1 MTIEIIIVFSVL
13 LLSVILFA
21 FEVFPIDKIAFFIMV
36 TLLVFGLLKPEEAI
50 SGFSSPATI
59 AILCLMIIAIGL
71 EDNGVIS
78 WLSKGLKKL
87 KILPLLLIIPLFM
100 FITGTVSSFIST
112 TAVVIVFIKII
123 TELSTKYK
131 IPKGKLL
138 LPISFA
144 GILGGS
150 CTLMGTSTN
159 LIINSVL
166 KKSGI
171 EGFTFFEFTKY
182 GLLFLVIGIIVVTLL
197 SFLLPTGNN
206 EEFDVL
212 DANNRYLT
220 TVQVKEGS
228 ELIDKTI
235 EETYLFKKE
244 KIKILKLIRG
254 YKTTKLP
261 GKYIQIKANDVFVI
275 SGDAKSIF
283 NLKNS
288 DNYLVNHTL
297 EDTLD
302 EDKSNENI
310 DKNDNNE
317 KLEDTINYTKIIDLV
332 VLPGSPLINK
342 RFSDIKSYMI
352 NGAKPLGFRNRKKV
366 PNFYE
371 RMMQINIDDLTINLG
386 DHVLVEIPEKRYFEF
401 SASEYM
407 TVNRDFDFT
416 IKTSKTK
423 RTITFLIL
431 LTVIG
436 LASTSVLPILSSA
449 LVGCALMLVFNCIRL
464 GDIYKKVNWEIIFLL
479 AGMIPIGIAMAN
491 SGADKYLTKHLLELC
506 LDREPY
512 FIIGT
517 LFLTTMIIS
526 GFISNNATAIIITPI
541 AIALAQG
548 MDLPIKPF
556 ILAVLFASNFSFFTP
571 MGYQTNTIIYGL
583 NIYKFKHFFI
593 VGGILSI
600 ILWIVA
606 TFVLSSML

>member
-13 LLSVILFA
+13 LLSVVLFA
-21 FEVFPIDKIAFFIMV
+21 FEIFPIDKIAFFIMV
-36 TLLVFGLLKPEEAI
+36 SLLTFGLLKPEEAI

-59 AILCLMIIAIGL
+59 SILCLMIIAIGL

-78 WLSKGLKKL
+78 WLSKGLQKL

-123 TELSTKYK
+123 TELSRKYK

-159 LIINSVL
+159 LIINSVM

-182 GLLFLVIGIIVVTLL
+182 GLLFLVIGIVVVTIL
-197 SFLLPTGNN
+197 SFLLPSGNN
-206 EEFDVL
+206 ENFDVL
-212 DANNRYLT
+212 DKNNRYLT
-220 TVQVKEGS
+220 TVQIKVDS
-228 ELIDKTI
+228 DLINKTL
-235 EETYLFKKE
+235 EDTYLFKKD

-254 YKTTKLP
+254 YKTTKMP
-261 GKYIQIKANDVFVI
+261 GKYIKIQANDVFVI

-288 DNYLVNHTL
+288 DSYLVNHS
-297 EDTLD
+297 LD
-302 EDKSNENI
+302 EDESI
-310 DKNDNNE
+310 
-317 KLEDTINYTKIIDLV
+317 EDEINYTKIIDLV

-342 RFSDIKSYMI
+342 KFTEIKSYMV
-352 NGAKPLGFRNRKKV
+352 NGAKPLGFRNRKKM

-371 RMMQINIDDLTINLG
+371 RIMQKNIDDITINLG
-386 DHVLVEIPEKRYFEF
+386 DQLLVEIPENRYFEF
-401 SASEYM
+401 SSSEYM

-416 IKTSKTK
+416 IAKSKTK
-423 RTITFLIL
+423 RNITFLIL
-431 LTVIG
+431 LLVIG
-436 LASTSVLPILSSA
+436 LASTSILPILSSA
-449 LVGCALMLVFNCIRL
+449 LVGCALLLAFNCIKL
-464 GDIYKKVNWEIIFLL
+464 GEIYKKVNWEIIFLL
-479 AGMIPIGIAMAN
+479 AGMIPIGIAMEN
-491 SGADKYLTKHLLELC
+491 SGADKYLTTQLLELC
-506 LDREPY
+506 LNKEPY
-512 FIIGT
+512 FIIGV

-548 MDLPIKPF
+548 MDLPVKPF
-556 ILAVLFASNFSFFTP
+556 ILPVLFAANFSFFTP

-600 ILWIVA
+600 ILWIIA
-606 TFVLSSML
+606 TLVLSNML

>member
-1 MTIEIIIVFSVL
+1 MTIEIILVFSVL
-13 LLSVILFA
+13 LVSVVLFA
-21 FEVFPIDKIAFFIMV
+21 FEVFPVDKIAFFILV
-36 TLLVFGLLKPEEAI
+36 SLLVFGLLEPEEAI
-50 SGFSSPATI
+50 SGFSNPATI
-59 AILCLMIIAIGL
+59 SILCLMIIAIGL

-78 WLSKGLKKL
+78 WLSKGLQKL
-87 KILPLLLIIPLFM
+87 KVLPLLLIIPLFM

-123 TELSTKYK
+123 TDLARKYK

-138 LPISFA
+138 LPVSFA

-159 LIINSVL
+159 LIINSVM

-171 EGFTFFEFTKY
+171 EGFTFFEFSLY
-182 GLLFLVIGIIVVTLL
+182 GLLFLVIGIVVVTLL
-197 SFLLPTGNN
+197 SFLLPTGN
-206 EEFDVL
+206 EGDFDVL
-212 DANNRYLT
+212 DKNNRYLT
-220 TVQVKEGS
+220 TVQIKEGS
-228 ELIDKTI
+228 DLIDKTL
-235 EETYLFKKE
+235 EETYLFKKD
-244 KIKILKLIRG
+244 KIKILKLLRG

-261 GKYIQIKANDVFVI
+261 GKYIKIKANDIFVI

-288 DNYLVNHTL
+288 DSYLVNHS
-297 EDTLD
+297 LD
-302 EDKSNENI
+302 EDDNIEEIENE
-310 DKNDNNE
+310 
-317 KLEDTINYTKIIDLV
+317 INYTKIIDLV

-342 RFSDIKSYMI
+342 KFTDIKSYMV
-352 NGAKPLGFRNRKKV
+352 NGAKPLGFRNRKHL

-371 RMMQINIDDLTINLG
+371 RMTQKSINDLTINLG
-386 DHVLVEIPEKRYFEF
+386 DQLLVEIPENRYFEF
-401 SASEYM
+401 SSSEYM
-407 TVNRDFDFT
+407 TVNKDFDFS
-416 IKTSKTK
+416 IATSKAK
-423 RTITFLIL
+423 RNTTFLIL
-431 LTVIG
+431 LLVIG

-449 LVGCALMLVFNCIRL
+449 LVGCALLLAFNCIKL
-464 GDIYKKVNWEIIFLL
+464 GEIYKKVNWEIIFLL

-491 SGADKYLTKHLLELC
+491 SGADKFLTKHLLEFC
-506 LDREPY
+506 LDKEPY
-512 FIIGT
+512 VIIGV
-517 LFLTTMIIS
+517 LFLTTMLIS

-548 MDLPIKPF
+548 MDLSVKPF

-583 NIYKFKHFFI
+583 NVYKFKHFFI

-606 TFVLSSML
+606 TFVLSGML

>member
-13 LLSVILFA
+13 LLSVVLFA

-36 TLLVFGLLKPEEAI
+36 SLLVFGLLKPEEAI

-59 AILCLMIIAIGL
+59 SILCLMILAIGL

-78 WLSKGLKKL
+78 WLSSGLQKL

-123 TELSTKYK
+123 TDLARKYK

-159 LIINSVL
+159 LIINSVV
-166 KKSGI
+166 KKHGI
-171 EGFTFFEFTKY
+171 EGFTFFEFSKY
-182 GLLFLVIGIIVVTLL
+182 GLLFLVIGIVVVTLL
-197 SFLLPTGNN
+197 SFLLPSGNN
-206 EEFDVL
+206 EEYDVL
-212 DANNRYLT
+212 DINNRYLT
-220 TVQVKEGS
+220 TVQIKEDS
-228 ELIDKTI
+228 ELIDKI
-235 EETYLFKKE
+235 LEETYLFKKD

-254 YKTTKLP
+254 YKSTKLP
-261 GKYIQIKANDVFVI
+261 GKYIKIKANDVFVI

-288 DNYLVNHTL
+288 DNYLVNYTL
-297 EDTLD
+297 EDEQKET
-302 EDKSNENI
+302 NEEENTEE
-310 DKNDNNE
+310 NE
-317 KLEDTINYTKIIDLV
+317 LNYTKIIDLV

-352 NGAKPLGFRNRKKV
+352 NGAKPLGFRNRTKL

-371 RMMQINIDDLTINLG
+371 RIMQKNMDDLTINLG

-401 SASEYM
+401 SSSEYM
-407 TVNRDFDFT
+407 TVNRDYDFT
-416 IKTSKTK
+416 LKSSKTK
-423 RTITFLIL
+423 RNITFLIL
-431 LTVIG
+431 LVVIG
-436 LASTSVLPILSSA
+436 LASTSILPILSSA
-449 LVGCALMLVFNCIRL
+449 LVGCALLLVFNCIRL

-491 SGADKYLTKHLLELC
+491 SGADKYLTKHLLDLC
-506 LDREPY
+506 LDQKPY
-512 FIIGT
+512 FIIGI
-517 LFLTTMIIS
+517 LFLTTMVIS

-548 MDLPIKPF
+548 MDLPVKPF
-556 ILAVLFASNFSFFTP
+556 ILAILFAANFSFFTP

-583 NIYKFKHFFI
+583 NIYKFKHFFM

-606 TFVLSSML
+606 TFVLSRML

>member
-1 MTIEIIIVFSVL
+1 MTIEIILVFSVL
-13 LLSVILFA
+13 LISVVLFA
-21 FEVFPIDKIAFFIMV
+21 FEVFPIDKIAFFILV
-36 TLLVFGLLKPEEAI
+36 SLLVFGLLEPEEAI

-59 AILCLMIIAIGL
+59 SILCLMIIAIGL

-78 WLSKGLKKL
+78 WLSKGLQKL
-87 KILPLLLIIPLFM
+87 KVLPLLLIIPLFM

-123 TELSTKYK
+123 TDLARKYK

-159 LIINSVL
+159 LIINSVM

-197 SFLLPTGNN
+197 SFLLPSGNDG
-206 EEFDVL
+206 EFDVL
-212 DANNRYLT
+212 DKNNRYLT
-220 TVQVKEGS
+220 TVQIKEDS
-228 ELIDKTI
+228 NLIDKTL
-235 EETYLFKKE
+235 EETYLFKKD
-244 KIKILKLIRG
+244 KIKILKLLRG

-261 GKYIQIKANDVFVI
+261 GKYIKIKANDIFVI

-288 DNYLVNHTL
+288 DSYLVNHSL
-297 EDTLD
+297 NEDQTI
-302 EDKSNENI
+302 EEAENE
-310 DKNDNNE
+310 
-317 KLEDTINYTKIIDLV
+317 INYTKIIDLV

-342 RFSDIKSYMI
+342 KFTEIKSYMV
-352 NGAKPLGFRNRKKV
+352 NGAKPLGFRNRKNL

-371 RMMQINIDDLTINLG
+371 RMTQKSINDLTINLG
-386 DHVLVEIPEKRYFEF
+386 DQLLVEIPENRYFEF
-401 SASEYM
+401 SSSEYM

-416 IKTSKTK
+416 ITTSKTK
-423 RTITFLIL
+423 RNITFLIL
-431 LTVIG
+431 LLVIG
-436 LASTSVLPILSSA
+436 LASTSILPILSSA
-449 LVGCALMLVFNCIRL
+449 LVGCALLLVFNCIKL
-464 GDIYKKVNWEIIFLL
+464 GEIYKKVNWEIIFLL

-491 SGADKYLTKHLLELC
+491 SGADKFLTKHLLEFC
-506 LDREPY
+506 LDKEPY
-512 FIIGT
+512 VIIGV
-517 LFLTTMIIS
+517 LFLTTMLIS

-548 MDLPIKPF
+548 MDLSVKPF

-583 NIYKFKHFFI
+583 NIYKFKHFLI

-606 TFVLSSML
+606 TFVLSNML

>member
-1 MTIEIIIVFSVL
+1 MTTEIIIVFCVL
-13 LLSVILFA
+13 LISVVLFA
-21 FEVFPIDKIAFFIMV
+21 FEVFPVDKIAFFILV
-36 TLLVFGLLKPEEAI
+36 SLLVFGLLKPEEAI

-59 AILCLMIIAIGL
+59 SILCLMIIAIGL

-78 WLSKGLKKL
+78 WLSKGLEKI

-100 FITGTVSSFIST
+100 FITGVVSSFIST

-123 TELSTKYK
+123 TDLSRKYK

-138 LPISFA
+138 LPVSFA

-159 LIINSVL
+159 LIINSVV

-171 EGFTFFEFTKY
+171 EGFTFFEFSLY
-182 GLLFLVIGIIVVTLL
+182 GLLFLVIGIIVVTFL

-212 DANNRYLT
+212 DKNNRYLT
-220 TVQVKEGS
+220 TVQIKEGS

-235 EETYLFKKE
+235 EETYLFKKD
-244 KIKILKLIRG
+244 KIKILKLIRA
-254 YKTTKLP
+254 YKSTKLP
-261 GKYIQIKANDVFVI
+261 GKYIKIKANDIFVI

-288 DNYLVNHTL
+288 TNYLVNYS
-297 EDTLD
+297 LD
-302 EDKSNENI
+302 DNKEIEVENE
-310 DKNDNNE
+310 
-317 KLEDTINYTKIIDLV
+317 INYTKIIDLV

-342 RFSDIKSYMI
+342 KFTEIKSYMV
-352 NGAKPLGFRNRKKV
+352 NGAKPLGFRNRKKL

-371 RMMQINIDDLTINLG
+371 RIMQKNIDDITINLG
-386 DHVLVEIPEKRYFEF
+386 DQLLVEIPENRYFEF
-401 SASEYM
+401 SSSEYM
-407 TVNRDFDFT
+407 TVNKDFDFT
-416 IKTSKTK
+416 IATSKTK
-423 RTITFLIL
+423 RNITFLIL
-431 LTVIG
+431 LVVIG
-436 LASTSVLPILSSA
+436 LASTSIVPILTSA
-449 LVGCALMLVFNCIRL
+449 LIGCALLLAFNCIKL
-464 GDIYKKVNWEIIFLL
+464 GEVYKKVNWEIIFLL
-479 AGMIPIGIAMAN
+479 AGMIPIGIAMEN
-491 SGADKYLTKHLLELC
+491 SGADKFLTAQLLELC
-506 LDREPY
+506 LNKEPY
-512 FIIGT
+512 FIIGV

-548 MDLPIKPF
+548 MDLPVKPF
-556 ILAVLFASNFSFFTP
+556 ILSVLFAANFSFFTP

-583 NIYKFKHFFI
+583 NVYKFKHFFV
-593 VGGILSI
+593 VGGVLSI

-606 TFVLSSML
+606 TFVLSRML

>member
-1 MTIEIIIVFSVL
+1 MTFEIIIVLSVL
-13 LLSVILFA
+13 LVSVVLFS
-21 FEVFPIDKIAFFIMV
+21 FEIFPIDKIAFFIMV
-36 TLLVFGLLKPEEAI
+36 SLLVFGLLSPEEAI
-50 SGFSSPATI
+50 SGFASPATI
-59 AILCLMIIAIGL
+59 SILCLMIIAIGL

-78 WLSKGLKKL
+78 WLSKGLQRL
-87 KILPLLLIIPLFM
+87 KVLPLLVIIPLFM

-123 TELSTKYK
+123 TDLSRKYS

-159 LIINSVL
+159 LIINSVV
-166 KKSGI
+166 KKKGI
-171 EGFTFFEFTKY
+171 EGFTFFEFTQY
-182 GLLFLVIGIIVVTLL
+182 GLLFLIIGIVVVTLL
-197 SFLLPTGNN
+197 SFLLPTGNS

-212 DANNRYLT
+212 DINNRYLT
-220 TVQVKEGS
+220 TVQIKEDS

-235 EETYLFKKE
+235 EETYLYKKE
-244 KIKILKLIRG
+244 KIKILKLIRED
-254 YKTTKLP
+254 KITKLP
-261 GKYIQIKANDVFVI
+261 GKYIKIKPNDVFII

-288 DNYLVNHTL
+288 DNYIVNYADANEHE
-297 EDTLD
+297 EDNEIK
-302 EDKSNENI
+302 EDNEAN
-310 DKNDNNE
+310 
-317 KLEDTINYTKIIDLV
+317 DTINYTKIVDLV

-352 NGAKPLGFRNRKKV
+352 NGAKPLGFRNRKNL

-371 RMMQINIDDLTINLG
+371 RMMQKNMDDLVINLG
-386 DHVLVEIPEKRYFEF
+386 DQLLVEIPEKRYFEF

-407 TVNRDFDFT
+407 TVNKDFDFT
-416 IKTSKTK
+416 LKTSKTK
-423 RTITFLIL
+423 RNLTFLIL
-431 LTVIG
+431 LVVIG

-449 LVGCALMLVFNCIRL
+449 LVGCALLLAFNCIKL
-464 GDIYKKVNWEIIFLL
+464 SEIYKKVNWEIIFLL

-491 SGADKYLTKHLLELC
+491 SGADNYLTQRLLNLC
-506 LDREPY
+506 LDQPPM
-512 FIIGT
+512 FIIGI
-517 LFLTTMIIS
+517 LFLTTMVVS
-526 GFISNNATAIIITPI
+526 GFVSNNATAIIITPI

-548 MDLPIKPF
+548 MDLPVKPF
-556 ILAVLFASNFSFFTP
+556 ILAVLFAANFSFFTP

-583 NIYKFKHFFI
+583 NVYKFKHFFI

-600 ILWIVA
+600 LLWLVV
-606 TFVLSSML
+606 TFVLSQMI

>member
-1 MTIEIIIVFSVL
+1 MTFEIIIVLSVL
-13 LLSVILFA
+13 LVSVVLFS
-21 FEVFPIDKIAFFIMV
+21 FEIFPIDKIAFFIMV
-36 TLLVFGLLKPEEAI
+36 SLLVFGLLSPEEAI
-50 SGFSSPATI
+50 SGFASPATI
-59 AILCLMIIAIGL
+59 SILCLMIIAVGL

-78 WLSKGLKKL
+78 WLSKGLQRL
-87 KILPLLLIIPLFM
+87 KVLPLLVIIPLFM

-123 TELSTKYK
+123 TDLSRKYN

-159 LIINSVL
+159 LIINSVV
-166 KKSGI
+166 KKKGI
-171 EGFTFFEFTKY
+171 EGFTFFEFTQY
-182 GLLFLVIGIIVVTLL
+182 GLLFLIIGIVVVTLL
-197 SFLLPTGNN
+197 SFLLPTGNS

-212 DANNRYLT
+212 DINNRYLT
-220 TVQVKEGS
+220 TVQIKEDS

-235 EETYLFKKE
+235 EETYLYKKE
-244 KIKILKLIRG
+244 KIKILKLIRED
-254 YKTTKLP
+254 KITKLP
-261 GKYIQIKANDVFVI
+261 GKYIKIKPNDVFII

-288 DNYLVNHTL
+288 DNYIVNYADANEHEEGNEIK
-297 EDTLD
+297 EDN
-302 EDKSNENI
+302 EDN
-310 DKNDNNE
+310 
-317 KLEDTINYTKIIDLV
+317 DTINYTKIVDLV

-352 NGAKPLGFRNRKKV
+352 NGAKPLGFRNRKNL

-371 RMMQINIDDLTINLG
+371 RMMQKNMDDLVINLG
-386 DHVLVEIPEKRYFEF
+386 DQLLVEIPEKRYFEF

-407 TVNRDFDFT
+407 TVNKDFDFT
-416 IKTSKTK
+416 LKTSKTK
-423 RTITFLIL
+423 RNLTFLIL
-431 LTVIG
+431 LAVIG

-449 LVGCALMLVFNCIRL
+449 LVGCALLLAFNCIKL
-464 GDIYKKVNWEIIFLL
+464 SEIYKKVNWEIIFLL

-491 SGADKYLTKHLLELC
+491 SGADNYLTQRLLNLC
-506 LDREPY
+506 LDQPPM
-512 FIIGT
+512 FIIGI
-517 LFLTTMIIS
+517 LFLTTMVVS
-526 GFISNNATAIIITPI
+526 GFVSNNATAIIITPI

-548 MDLPIKPF
+548 MDLPVKPF
-556 ILAVLFASNFSFFTP
+556 ILAVLFAANFSFFTP

-583 NIYKFKHFFI
+583 NVYKFKHFFI

-600 ILWIVA
+600 LLWLVA
-606 TFVLSSML
+606 TFVLSQMI

>member
-1 MTIEIIIVFSVL
+1 MTFEIIIVLSVL
-13 LLSVILFA
+13 LVSVVLFS
-21 FEVFPIDKIAFFIMV
+21 FEIFPIDKIAFFIMV
-36 TLLVFGLLKPEEAI
+36 SLLVFGLLSPEEAI
-50 SGFSSPATI
+50 SGFASPATI
-59 AILCLMIIAIGL
+59 SILCLMIIAVGL

-78 WLSKGLKKL
+78 WLSKGLQRL
-87 KILPLLLIIPLFM
+87 KVLPLLVIIPLFM

-123 TELSTKYK
+123 TDLSRKYS

-159 LIINSVL
+159 LIINSVV
-166 KKSGI
+166 KKKGI
-171 EGFTFFEFTKY
+171 EGFTFFEFTQY
-182 GLLFLVIGIIVVTLL
+182 GLLFLIIGIVVVTLL
-197 SFLLPTGNN
+197 SFLLPTGNS

-212 DANNRYLT
+212 DINNRYLT
-220 TVQVKEGS
+220 TVQIKEDS

-235 EETYLFKKE
+235 EETYLYKKE
-244 KIKILKLIRG
+244 KIKILKLIRED
-254 YKTTKLP
+254 KITKLP
-261 GKYIQIKANDVFVI
+261 GKYIKIKPNDVFII

-288 DNYLVNHTL
+288 DNYIVNYADANEHEEGNEIK
-297 EDTLD
+297 ED
-302 EDKSNENI
+302 NEAN
-310 DKNDNNE
+310 
-317 KLEDTINYTKIIDLV
+317 DTINYTKIVDLV

-352 NGAKPLGFRNRKKV
+352 NGAKPLGFRNRKNL

-371 RMMQINIDDLTINLG
+371 RMMQKNMDDLVINLG
-386 DHVLVEIPEKRYFEF
+386 DQLLVEIPEKRYFEF

-407 TVNRDFDFT
+407 TVNKDFDFT
-416 IKTSKTK
+416 LKTSKTK
-423 RTITFLIL
+423 RNLTFLIL
-431 LTVIG
+431 LVVIG

-449 LVGCALMLVFNCIRL
+449 LVGCALLLAFNCIKL
-464 GDIYKKVNWEIIFLL
+464 SEIYKKVNWEIIFLL

-491 SGADKYLTKHLLELC
+491 SGADNYLTQRLLNLC
-506 LDREPY
+506 LDQPPM
-512 FIIGT
+512 FIIGI
-517 LFLTTMIIS
+517 LFLTTMVVS
-526 GFISNNATAIIITPI
+526 GFVSNNATAIIITPI

-548 MDLPIKPF
+548 MDLPVKPF
-556 ILAVLFASNFSFFTP
+556 ILAVLFAANFSFFTP

-583 NIYKFKHFFI
+583 NVYKFKHFFL

-600 ILWIVA
+600 LLWLVA
-606 TFVLSSML
+606 TFVLSQMI

>member
-13 LLSVILFA
+13 LLSVVLFA
-21 FEVFPIDKIAFFIMV
+21 FEIFPIDKIAFFIMV
-36 TLLVFGLLKPEEAI
+36 SLLTFGLLKPEEAI

-59 AILCLMIIAIGL
+59 SILCLMIIAIGL

-78 WLSKGLKKL
+78 WLSKGLQKL

-123 TELSTKYK
+123 TELSRKYK

-159 LIINSVL
+159 LIINSVM

-182 GLLFLVIGIIVVTLL
+182 GLLFLVIGIVVVTIL
-197 SFLLPTGNN
+197 SFLLPSGNN
-206 EEFDVL
+206 ENFDVL
-212 DANNRYLT
+212 DKNNRYLT
-220 TVQVKEGS
+220 TVQIKVDS
-228 ELIDKTI
+228 DLINKTL
-235 EETYLFKKE
+235 EDTYLFKKD

-254 YKTTKLP
+254 YKTTKMP
-261 GKYIQIKANDVFVI
+261 GKYIKIQANDVFVI

-288 DNYLVNHTL
+288 DSYLVNHSL
-297 EDTLD
+297 NEDESIED
-302 EDKSNENI
+302 E
-310 DKNDNNE
+310 
-317 KLEDTINYTKIIDLV
+317 INYTKIIDLV

-342 RFSDIKSYMI
+342 KFTEIKSYMV
-352 NGAKPLGFRNRKKV
+352 NGAKPLGFRNRKKM

-371 RMMQINIDDLTINLG
+371 RIMQKNIDDITINLG
-386 DHVLVEIPEKRYFEF
+386 DQLLVEIPENRYFEF
-401 SASEYM
+401 SSSEYM

-416 IKTSKTK
+416 IAKSKTK
-423 RTITFLIL
+423 RNITFLIL
-431 LTVIG
+431 LLVIG
-436 LASTSVLPILSSA
+436 LASTSILPILSSA
-449 LVGCALMLVFNCIRL
+449 LVGCALLLAFNCIKL
-464 GDIYKKVNWEIIFLL
+464 GEIYKKVNWEIIFLL
-479 AGMIPIGIAMAN
+479 AGMIPIGIAMEN
-491 SGADKYLTKHLLELC
+491 SGADKYLTTQLLELC
-506 LDREPY
+506 LNKEPY
-512 FIIGT
+512 FIIGV

-548 MDLPIKPF
+548 MDLPVKPF
-556 ILAVLFASNFSFFTP
+556 ILAVLFAANFSFFTP

-600 ILWIVA
+600 ILWIIA
-606 TFVLSSML
+606 TLVLSNML

>member
-13 LLSVILFA
+13 LLSVVLFA
-21 FEVFPIDKIAFFIMV
+21 FEIFPIDKIAFFIMV
-36 TLLVFGLLKPEEAI
+36 SLLTFGLLKPEEAI

-59 AILCLMIIAIGL
+59 SILCLMIIAIGL

-78 WLSKGLKKL
+78 WLSKGLQKL

-123 TELSTKYK
+123 TELSRKYK

-159 LIINSVL
+159 LIINSVM

-182 GLLFLVIGIIVVTLL
+182 GLLFLVIGIVVVTIL
-197 SFLLPTGNN
+197 SFLLPSGNN
-206 EEFDVL
+206 ENFDVL
-212 DANNRYLT
+212 DKNNRYLT
-220 TVQVKEGS
+220 TVQIKVDS
-228 ELIDKTI
+228 DLINKTL
-235 EETYLFKKE
+235 EDTYLFKKD

-254 YKTTKLP
+254 YKTTKMP
-261 GKYIQIKANDVFVI
+261 GKYIKIQANDVFVI

-288 DNYLVNHTL
+288 DRYLVNHS
-297 EDTLD
+297 LD
-302 EDKSNENI
+302 EDESI
-310 DKNDNNE
+310 
-317 KLEDTINYTKIIDLV
+317 EDEINYTKIIDLV

-342 RFSDIKSYMI
+342 KFTEIKSYMV
-352 NGAKPLGFRNRKKV
+352 NGAKPLGFRNRKKM

-371 RMMQINIDDLTINLG
+371 RIMQKNIDDITINLG
-386 DHVLVEIPEKRYFEF
+386 DQLLVEIPENRYFEF
-401 SASEYM
+401 SSSEYM

-416 IKTSKTK
+416 IAKSKTK
-423 RTITFLIL
+423 RNITFLIL
-431 LTVIG
+431 LLVIG
-436 LASTSVLPILSSA
+436 LASTSILPILSSA
-449 LVGCALMLVFNCIRL
+449 LVGCALLLAFNCIKL
-464 GDIYKKVNWEIIFLL
+464 GEIYKKVNWEIIFLL
-479 AGMIPIGIAMAN
+479 AGMIPIGIAMEN
-491 SGADKYLTKHLLELC
+491 SGADKYLTTQLLELC
-506 LDREPY
+506 LNKEPY
-512 FIIGT
+512 FIIGV

-548 MDLPIKPF
+548 MDLPVKPF
-556 ILAVLFASNFSFFTP
+556 ILAVLFAANFSFFTP

-600 ILWIVA
+600 ILWIIA
-606 TFVLSSML
+606 TLVLSNML